1 MTIQRDQ
8 RSDPKASWVNDD
20 CQNGSIFPI
29 SRRRAQGI
37 RKIHA
42 TCDPPCPRAESARSY
57 LEGGQAQC
65 PRT

>member
-1 MTIQRDQ
+1 MATHPTELWVHDSCADPRIWPITRQR
-8 RSDPKASWVNDD
+8 AE
-20 CQNGSIFPI
+20 
-29 SRRRAQGI
+29 GI
-37 RKIHA
+37 LTIHA